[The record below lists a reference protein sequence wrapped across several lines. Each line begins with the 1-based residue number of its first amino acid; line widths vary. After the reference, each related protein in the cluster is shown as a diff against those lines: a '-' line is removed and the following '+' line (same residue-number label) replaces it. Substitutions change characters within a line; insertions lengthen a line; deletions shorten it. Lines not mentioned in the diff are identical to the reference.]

1 METKQMRTIKVSFEV
16 ENVSDETIKSF
27 KKYFY
32 ETLHFSEL
40 LSDNEG
46 CYNLEIIE
54 LNKN

>member
-16 ENVSDETIKSF
+16 ENVSDETIKAF